1 MNENYE
7 IIIIGAGPAGLT
19 SALYG
24 ARANRK
30 VLVLD
35 GVLGGGECGKIAR
48 LDNYPGVESVDGL
61 SLLFTMKKQA
71 KDAGADFVSKNAISV
86 DCKNLVVSTSK
97 ETYKCKTIIL
107 ATGCKAQ
114 KLGLNNEKE
123 LIGNGI
129 SYCATCDGALFKNK
143 EVALV
148 GNGKKAMADV
158 EYLSAIAS
166 KVYHITDDEYENKEN
181 VEIVKGKIVELVSNP
196 LQSIK
201 LDTGLTIFVPVL
213 FVNIGY
219 FPETSLI
226 ASQVDSDN
234 KGYIITDENMKTS
247 VDGVYAVGDVRKKQL
262 RQVVTACAD
271 GAIAVESAI
280 RRK

>member
-1 MNENYE
+1 MKN
-7 IIIIGAGPAGLT
+7 IIIIGAGTAGLT

>member
-1 MNENYE
+1 MNDNYE

-19 SALYG
+19 SAIYG

-35 GVLGGGECGKIAR
+35 GVLGSGECGKIAR
-48 LDNYPGVESVDGL
+48 LDNYPGVESIDGL

-71 KDAGADFVSKNAISV
+71 KDAGATFVSKNAIAV
-86 DCKNLVVSTSK
+86 DCKNLTVSTSK

-114 KLGLNNEKE
+114 KLGLVGEKE

-129 SYCATCDGALFKNK
+129 SYCATCDGALFKNR

-148 GNGKKAMADV
+148 GNGKKARADV
-158 EYLSAIAS
+158 EYLSKIAS
-166 KVYHITDDEYENKEN
+166 KVYHITDDEYEKE
-181 VEIVKGKIVELVSNP
+181 ERIELVKGKIVELISNP
-196 LQSIK
+196 LQGVK
-201 LDTGLTIFVPVL
+201 LDTGLTLFVPVL

-219 FPETSLI
+219 FPETSLVV
-226 ASQVDSDN
+226 SQVESDE
-234 KGYIITDENMKTS
+234 KGYIITDENMQTS
-247 VDGVYAVGDVRKKQL
+247 VKGVYAVGDIRRKQL

-280 RRK
+280 RKK

>member
-1 MNENYE
+1 M
-7 IIIIGAGPAGLT
+7 
-19 SALYG
+19 YG

-48 LDNYPGVESVDGL
+48 LDNYPGVESIDGL
-61 SLLFTMKKQA
+61 SLLFSMKKQA
-71 KDAGADFVSKNAISV
+71 KDAGADFVSRNAISV
-86 DCKNLVVSTSK
+86 DCKNLVVSTNK
-97 ETYKCKTIIL
+97 EDYKCKTIIL

-114 KLGLNNEKE
+114 KLGLSNEKE

-148 GNGKKAMADV
+148 GNGKKARTDV
-158 EYLSAIAS
+158 HYLSAIAS
-166 KVYHITDDEYENKEN
+166 KVYHITNDEYEAEQN
-181 VEIVKGKIVELVSNP
+181 VQIIKGKIVELISNP
-196 LQSIK
+196 LEGVK
-201 LDTGLTIFVPVL
+201 LDNGTIISVPVL

-219 FPETSLI
+219 FPETSLVV
-226 ASQVDSDN
+226 AQVEADD

-247 VDGVYAVGDVRKKQL
+247 VDGVYAVGDVRKKNL

>member
-226 ASQVDSDN
+226 ASQVDSDD

-247 VDGVYAVGDVRKKQL
+247 VDGVYAVGDVRKKKL